1 MGVDEIVE
9 LQKEMRFY
17 LFFFVFVMIFRFLSV
32 RASDSDLLLLGCIEN
47 RNYQGKVVYNGEQ
60 RGI

>member
-17 LFFFVFVMIFRFLSV
+17 LFFFCVCDDFSLPFGSGIRFGFIVARLH
-32 RASDSDLLLLGCIEN
+32 R
-47 RNYQGKVVYNGEQ
+47 K
-60 RGI
+60 